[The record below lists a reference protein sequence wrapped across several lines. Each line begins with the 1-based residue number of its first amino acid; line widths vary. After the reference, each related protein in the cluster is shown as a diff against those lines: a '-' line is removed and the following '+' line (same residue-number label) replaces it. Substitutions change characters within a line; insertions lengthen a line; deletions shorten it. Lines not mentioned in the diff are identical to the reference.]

1 MFHTFRFMYISEA
14 LEHSSWEISEITS
27 RCLIATPDTVHILNI
42 RACMHLELCCSIVP
56 RKTACHGIVCV
67 QKLKCKSLYMV
78 NYIIGH
84 ETGWNLAL

>member
-1 MFHTFRFMYISEA
+1 MYISEA

-27 RCLIATPDTVHILNI
+27 TCLIATPDTVYILNI

-56 RKTACHGIVCV
+56 CNTACLGIVCV
-67 QKLKCKSLYMV
+67 QKLKCKSLDVV

-84 ETGWNLAL
+84 ETGWNLVLET